1 MGAARINVSFMSGAR
16 RVDPSGW
23 GVVVKSS
30 ADRRVP
36 APDAAWINLLGMR
49 LSALD
54 LEDAAARIERA
65 VDEGRRG
72 YVCIRDAHGV
82 VKCHRDP
89 ALKAVHNQA
98 FLVTPDGMPLVWAL
112 RLAGHGRADRV
123 YGPDLMLA
131 LFDRGRARGT
141 RHFLYGATPE
151 TLERLEARLLARHP
165 GARIVGRFA
174 PPFRALGRDERDE
187 VARRI
192 DGSGADIVWVGL
204 GTPKQELWMAEM
216 RPRLAAP
223 MLIGVGAAFD
233 FHAGAKRQAPRWIQR
248 SGLEW
253 AFRLAAEPRRLARRY
268 AVTVP
273 SFLVL
278 AAAQALR
285 LRRFSM
291 GPDAAPGG
299 LGGLGE

>member
-1 MGAARINVSFMSGAR
+1 MDECSAR
-16 RVDPSGW
+16 RGE
-23 GVVVKSS
+23 
-30 ADRRVP
+30 AAHA
-36 APDAAWINLLGMR
+36 APWINLLGMR

-65 VDEGRRG
+65 IGEGRRG

-82 VKCHRDP
+82 VRCQRDA
-89 ALKAVHNQA
+89 ALRAAHNGA

-112 RLAGHGRADRV
+112 RLGGHRRADRV

-131 LFDRGRARGT
+131 LLDRGRARGT

-151 TLERLEARLLARHP
+151 TLERLSERLLARFP
-165 GARIVGRFA
+165 GARIVGSHA
-174 PPFRALGRDERDE
+174 PPFRALTAPETDEI
-187 VARRI
+187 VRRI
-192 DGSGADIVWVGL
+192 DGSGAEIVWVGL

-233 FHAGAKRQAPRWIQR
+233 FHAGAKRQAPRWVQR

-253 AFRLAAEPRRLARRY
+253 AFRAIAEPRRLGRRY

-273 SFLVL
+273 SFLAL
-278 AAAQALR
+278 AAAQALG
-285 LRRFSM
+285 LRAFPMAPEPGSADGTD
-291 GPDAAPGG
+291 GPAG
-299 LGGLGE
+299 